1 MLFWRAVSFDH
12 LRLFRDIVQAR
23 SLSRGAAANGISQ
36 SAASQHVNELEK
48 RLGVELLDRSTR
60 PFTVTPAGK
69 LYAEL
74 CRDVVRREEDFR
86 AALEA
91 LRSEVEGTVR
101 VASIYSV
108 GLSEMSHLKAE
119 FSRRFP
125 NAHLEVEYL
134 RPDKVYEAV
143 LGDRADLGLV
153 SYAEPSREL
162 TAIPWR
168 QERMVVACAPSH
180 SLARFAMVRPGDLGG
195 RDFVGFDEDLP
206 IRHEIDRFLREHGV
220 EINLTMHFD
229 NVQMI
234 KEAVAVGAGLSILP
248 ARVLAADV
256 AQGRIVA
263 VPMDADLVRPLGILH
278 RRSKKLHRAARVFLE
293 LLQERPVEQPGP
305 QPVGT

>member
-1 MLFWRAVSFDH
+1 MGAVSFDH

-23 SLSRGAAANGISQ
+23 SLSRGAAANGLSQ

-48 RLGVELLDRSTR
+48 RLGVVLLDRSTR

-74 CRDVVRREEDFR
+74 CRDVVRREEDFH
-86 AALEA
+86 AALES
-91 LRSEVEGTVR
+91 LRSQVEGTVR

-153 SYAEPSREL
+153 SYPEPSREL

-180 SLARFAMVRPGDLGG
+180 PLARFAMVRPGDLVG

-206 IRHEIDRFLREHGV
+206 IQREIDRFFREHGV

-248 ARVLAADV
+248 ARVLAADA

-263 VPMDADLVRPLGILH
+263 VPMDGELVRPLGILH
-278 RRSKKLHRAARVFLE
+278 RRRKKLHRAARVFLE